1 MSAMW
6 VFCPCGSDL
15 HVATRAV
22 LQSTSS
28 CQTGCELPGD
38 SAHSSFTDVIAVL
51 LQVGEE
57 EKETSEL
64 LAGWGHDVAAAVTK
78 LQTAPHHSEQAQ
90 QQQLQ
95 QQQQAGGS
103 SSRGPAAAAA
113 GADAS
118 VLAPGG
124 SIELRNVYFEAVPLS
139 LVSAV
144 ITDKG
149 VMDKAQVGSLM
160 ESRAKSYE
168 QAFGLKLPV
177 DLLAA

>member
-1 MSAMW
+1 MS
-6 VFCPCGSDL
+6 
-15 HVATRAV
+15 
-22 LQSTSS
+22 
-28 CQTGCELPGD
+28 
-38 SAHSSFTDVIAVL
+38 VL

-57 EKETSEL
+57 EKEMSEL
-64 LAGWGHDVAAAVTK
+64 LAGWGQDVAAAVTK
-78 LQTAPHHSEQAQ
+78 LQAGQQHSEQAQ
-90 QQQLQ
+90 QQPQQ
-95 QQQQAGGS
+95 QQQQAGVS
-103 SSRGPAAAAA
+103 SNSNGPAAAAAAAHA

-149 VMDKAQVGSLM
+149 VMDKAQVASLM
-160 ESRAKSYE
+160 ESRARGYE

-177 DLLAA
+177 DLMAA